1 MWQRFWW
8 WDLCFFAA
16 SDFSLLQD
24 PHFFSL
30 EAVTPSK
37 PLRDPLLG
45 PDPPVEKR
53 CFTVHTPPP
62 LFLEMLNGLSSN
74 RTFAETLIKRLIGSG
89 SHSHVVALLVSRLL
103 RHQDVVLLRRVPLP
117 VRHLLAVR
125 LHLLHDTKPPR
136 TWDPSGPTNRQTPP
150 PGGCHPTHPDDG
162 EGVLLLVVQVLLD
175 VEEGVE
181 EDVGELAP
189 LQVAQ
194 GDPSWGR
201 RGGTYIRIDSSNS
214 HQIGWVSNI
223 VSVGAIVLPV

>member
-1 MWQRFWW
+1 
-8 WDLCFFAA
+8 
-16 SDFSLLQD
+16 
-24 PHFFSL
+24 
-30 EAVTPSK
+30 
-37 PLRDPLLG
+37 
-45 PDPPVEKR
+45 
-53 CFTVHTPPP
+53 
-62 LFLEMLNGLSSN
+62 MLNGLSSN
-74 RTFAETLIKRLIGSG
+74 RTSAETLIKTPIGSG

-125 LHLLHDTKPPR
+125 LHLLQNTKPPPGHEIR
-136 TWDPSGPTNRQTPP
+136 PGRPTDRRLPL
-150 PGGCHPTHPDDG
+150 GGRHPTHPDDG

-201 RGGTYIRIDSSNS
+201 RGGTYIVDR
-214 HQIGWVSNI
+214 
-223 VSVGAIVLPV
+223 